1 MCLYSDPP
9 THMAHTSI
17 YLIFLMSSILLYPHS
32 VSALKLLLNLLS
44 NSMNIFTFIAHL
56 ISLLNDIISFLLN
69 YTVSYFLRLASD
81 YLIYILNN
89 LRILLYIINYLGIF
103 MSYFYIIIHII
114 LLLSIIYYLIS

>member
-1 MCLYSDPP
+1 MCLYSGPP
-9 THMAHTSI
+9 THMAHISI
-17 YLIFLMSSILLYPHS
+17 YLIFLMNSILLYPHS
-32 VSALKLLLNLLS
+32 VSALKLLLSLLS
-44 NSMNIFTFIAHL
+44 NSMNIFISIAHL

-69 YTVSYFLRLASD
+69 YTVSYFLRSASD

-89 LRILLYIINYLGIF
+89 LRILLYIINYLDIF